1 MASQQKTPTCYDIL
15 QEFIQDSPLNF
26 WFSFL
31 HTFYV
36 HSMYCLMKIFSKKNF
51 KNFYN
56 KRGYCCR
63 WKKTALEIE
72 FISVI
77 IMMIIKLLYAK

>member
-36 HSMYCLMKIFSKKNF
+36 HVLSNENIFK
-51 KNFYN
+51 
-56 KRGYCCR
+56 
-63 WKKTALEIE
+63 E
-72 FISVI
+72 
-77 IMMIIKLLYAK
+77 KLQKFV